1 METAEHGQRKTRK
14 HFDWRVGVRC
24 SPSFSP
30 SSPFSLLPCLLT
42 PVFFPLGQINLLG
55 AENLNLECP
64 VPTPVLSKT
73 LPLHSLLGKVTSMR
87 KIVAYIE
94 HKINESF
101 LVFYYEIQ
109 IQTAMTLTK
118 TEAKPPQVQC

>member
-1 METAEHGQRKTRK
+1 
-14 HFDWRVGVRC
+14 
-24 SPSFSP
+24 
-30 SSPFSLLPCLLT
+30 
-42 PVFFPLGQINLLG
+42 
-55 AENLNLECP
+55 
-64 VPTPVLSKT
+64 
-73 LPLHSLLGKVTSMR
+73 MR
-87 KIVAYIE
+87 TIVAYIE

>member
-1 METAEHGQRKTRK
+1 MPT
-14 HFDWRVGVRC
+14 
-24 SPSFSP
+24 S
-30 SSPFSLLPCLLT
+30 
-42 PVFFPLGQINLLG
+42 VF
-55 AENLNLECP
+55 
-64 VPTPVLSKT
+64 SKT
-73 LPLHSLLGKVTSMR
+73 LLLHSLLGKLTSIR